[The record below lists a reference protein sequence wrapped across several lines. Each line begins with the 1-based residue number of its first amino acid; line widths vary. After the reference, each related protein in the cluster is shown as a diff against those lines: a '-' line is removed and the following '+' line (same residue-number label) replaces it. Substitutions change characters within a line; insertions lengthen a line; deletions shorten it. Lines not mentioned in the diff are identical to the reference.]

1 MSLALISPQRAAA
14 VQTVTDPEKAT
25 VRVSNRDLNRFV
37 APDRLRKGISNK
49 PIEVTVDGNEAFV
62 NIPPAVE
69 GPVELHLLT
78 EKETYTLMLIPA
90 PIPAETIVIRGRS
103 ASLPDPRQEALPYLQ
118 RIKAL
123 IRTAANNTAPPGY
136 DVTVVPDG
144 EEDCPVNECSLI
156 AVRRYTGREFVI
168 TEYRLSN
175 PTKESRV
182 YTETLFS
189 QKESRAV
196 AIERHHLDPGEATR
210 LFRVKEAP

>member
-1 MSLALISPQRAAA
+1 MLLALIWPQKGQA
-14 VQTVTDPEKAT
+14 VQTVTDPDKAT

-37 APDRLRKGISNK
+37 APDLLRKGISNK
-49 PIEVTVDGNEAFV
+49 PIEVKVDGNEAFV
-62 NIPPAVE
+62 NIPPTVE

-103 ASLPDPRQEALPYLQ
+103 ASLPDARQEVLPYLR

-123 IRTAANNTAPPGY
+123 IRAAANNTAPPGF
-136 DVTVVPDG
+136 DVTIIPQG
-144 EEDCPVNECSLI
+144 EEECPVNECSLI
-156 AVRRYTGREFVI
+156 ALRRYTGRDFVL

-182 YTETLFS
+182 YAETLFA
-189 QKESRAV
+189 QRESRAV
-196 AIERHHLDPGEATR
+196 SIERHHLDPGEATR